1 MFGSAPAWLVGIEVL
16 LFTLGGV
23 AFGVVLWLGH
33 SARWRHTVAGMTT
46 HVGTAIAANSLV
58 YCLCNIAVGV
68 FALTGRR
75 TGLGIL
81 TLFTVTTYLFPPLI
95 IADTLAGDPR
105 RPTLDGRGWRLVHR
119 AVWFIGLGLSLFV
132 VGLYLDLW
140 RMRVGSVFF
149 NISIG
154 SLFLV
159 AIVVALIAARTR
171 GRLDG
176 ARSSRP
182 EARWVARLFVVSAG
196 LSVALMVTAGDIRSA
211 SYGLSLTTRLLPLA
225 FLVAGAYADG
235 RAAFYDL
242 LVKRVTLALLAMA
255 SLALGIAV
263 VRPVVAAVDPWRA
276 ALLSGLLLGPLVL
289 VLVGLG
295 RVLSDWLDTWWL
307 GRRYSPGEA
316 IEHLLSATRPSSDL
330 ATVRQQALSA
340 IGEMFDGHAR
350 LHDGPPPPLVS
361 MNVATAPVS
370 GDLHL
375 EVTRRDESRRFYSE
389 DLALVRSVSRV
400 LGLEFDRVALERER
414 QSEAA
419 RALRAQ
425 VNPHFLFNALNA
437 IGGWLQA
444 DPRQAKAIV
453 GQLAGVFRYTLRGTT
468 SEWVTLGAELDA
480 VAGYLAV
487 ERARFG
493 SRLST
498 HVDGDTDVRAAAVPP
513 LVLLTLV
520 ENAIKH
526 GVAASLGDVRVT
538 VQARREGPDLVVDVV
553 DTGDALDDDWATAA
567 ASDAGGFG
575 LASVRERLRLVFGD
589 RAALEGCRDAAGH
602 ETRFT
607 IRMPWVPMAG
617 EGHPRL
623 GEARAT

>member
-1 MFGSAPAWLVGIEVL
+1 VFGSAPAWLVGIEVL
-16 LFTLGGV
+16 LFTLGAV

-58 YCLCNIAVGV
+58 YCLCNILVGV
-68 FALTGRR
+68 YALTGRR

-105 RPTLDGRGWRLVHR
+105 RPTLAGGGWRFVHR
-119 AVWFIGLGLSLFV
+119 AVWFIGAGLSLFV
-132 VGLYLDLW
+132 VGLHLGLW

-159 AIVVALIAARTR
+159 AIVVALIAARAR
-171 GRLDG
+171 RRMDG
-176 ARSSRP
+176 ARAARP

-196 LSVALMVTAGDIRSA
+196 LSVALMVTADDIRSA

-235 RAAFYDL
+235 RDL

-276 ALLSGLLLGPLVL
+276 AILSGVLLGPLVL
-289 VLVGLG
+289 VLVGPG

-307 GRRYSPGEA
+307 GRRYSPGDA

-330 ATVRQQALSA
+330 ATVQQRALSA
-340 IGEMFDGHAR
+340 FGEMFDADAR
-350 LHDGPPPPLVS
+350 LHEGPPPALVS

-370 GDLHL
+370 DDLHL

-400 LGLEFDRVALERER
+400 LGLEFDRLALERER
-414 QSEAA
+414 QAEAA

-444 DPRQAKAIV
+444 DPRQAEAIV
-453 GQLAGVFRYTLRGTT
+453 EQLAGVFRYTLRGTT

-498 HVDGDTDVRAAAVPP
+498 QVDGETDVRAAAVPP

-526 GVAASLGDVRVT
+526 GVAASLGDVRVS
-538 VQARREGPDLVVDVV
+538 VQARRDGTDLVVDVV
-553 DTGDALDDDWATAA
+553 DTGDALDVGWATVA

-589 RAALEGCRDAAGH
+589 RAALEGCRDAARH

-617 EGHPRL
+617 EVGDPRL